1 MEDHSALEKYA
12 FVHSREVQ
20 WGEMDALGHVNNTVY
35 FRYFET
41 ARVKYFE
48 AIGFD
53 DLAFDET
60 VGPILASL
68 STDYRKPVEYPD
80 TVHLGTAVTDMGNS
94 RFDMEYTLVSESM
107 EEVAAE
113 GECVLV
119 SYDFAEEE
127 PVRVPQELRN
137 KIEEFQNFKISY

>member
-1 MEDHSALEKYA
+1 MEDHPALEEYP
-12 FVHSREVQ
+12 FVHSRDVQ

-41 ARVKYFE
+41 ARINYFE
-48 AIGFD
+48 AMGFE

-68 STDYRKPVEYPD
+68 STNYRKPVQYPD
-80 TVHLGTAVTDMGNS
+80 TVHLGTSVTDLGNS
-94 RFDMEYTLVSESM
+94 RFDMEYTLVSESL

-127 PVRVPQELRN
+127 PVRVPTELRD
-137 KIEEFQNFKISY
+137 KINEFEDV

>member
-1 MEDHSALEKYA
+1 MEDHPALEEYS

-41 ARVKYFE
+41 ARIKYFE
-48 AIGFD
+48 AMGFE

-80 TVHLGTAVTDMGNS
+80 TVHLGTAVTDLGNS
-94 RFDMEYTLVSESM
+94 RFDMEYTLVSESL
-107 EEVAAE
+107 ETVAAE

-119 SYDFAEEE
+119 SYDFAEGD
-127 PVRVPQELRN
+127 PVRVPQEL
-137 KIEEFQNFKISY
+137 KDAIEEFEET